1 MTKTCCTCKQHKGD
15 GEFHRSKVNKDGLFY
30 QCKKCK
36 QEYQQRNWASVIVHR
51 SRYNDHKHHR
61 PTDDDDYIDPQWV
74 ADLVRDDPT
83 CHYCKAQLDFG
94 IGVNRCLHPAGLQ
107 LDRMDSRVPH
117 LKANCVQC
125 CQTCNKRC
133 QTMPYL
139 WKVLSGGGNF
149 AHFDMKWCPSR
160 LHNGGDEGN
169 HVLSIDE
176 FDPSESTNDGLS
188 VYCKACTR
196 PLDTARKQ
204 KYRAMKKLR
213 TS

>member
-1 MTKTCCTCKQHKGD
+1 MTKKCCTCKQHKEYAD
-15 GEFHRSKVNKDGLFY
+15 FNRDQLRKDGFSW
-30 QCKKCK
+30 QCRVCTQKYRQTC
-36 QEYQQRNWASVIVHR
+36 WASEIVHH
-51 SRYNDHKHHR
+51 SRLHDDAAHR
-61 PTDDDDYIDPQWV
+61 PVDSDDYVDRQWV
-74 ADLVRDDPT
+74 EELVRNYPN
-83 CHYCKAQLDFG
+83 CHYCGVTLKFG
-94 IGVNRCLHPAGLQ
+94 IGVDRKANPDGLQ
-107 LDRMDSRVPH
+107 LDRMDSPLPH
-117 LKANCVQC
+117 LKSNCVQC
-125 CQTCNKRC
+125 CQTCNRRC

-176 FDPSESTNDGLS
+176 FDPSDSTNDGLS

-213 TS
+213 TA